1 MEIMEAGMNPR
12 VEVQETGF
20 WKGNNI
26 SSGKNR
32 GGKELKLLCFLRRK
46 QNILYLCTRF
56 YEVK

>member
-1 MEIMEAGMNPR
+1 MEAGTNPR

-56 YEVK
+56 YEVR